1 MRGAGRVRDVVVV
14 GAGPAGSLLAR
25 ACAQEGLDVL
35 LVDRI
40 RRPAHKVCGCCVNA
54 AGRAV
59 LERAGLASILE
70 QAGCASLHT
79 LDLHVDGRRTQVP
92 LAGGVAWSRRAMD
105 AALLRAARSAGVEV
119 AEGVRARLVPPS
131 GASERP
137 GPWREVALEASGA
150 TRRVRA
156 RVVVD
161 AAGLAGLAGDTT
173 SGSPVVQPG
182 SLMGAGA
189 ILPAHRVHVEV
200 GSVRMAAARGGYVGL
215 VRLEDGTVN
224 VAAALEPGF
233 LRRVGDPGSAV
244 AGILAASGA
253 PPLPCEARGSGE
265 PLWGWKGTPPLTRR
279 ARRVAGPRLFRV
291 GDAAGYVEP
300 FTGEGMAWALAGAQ
314 ALAPLVTVA
323 ARSARW
329 PAEVER
335 AWQACWD
342 AGWRRGSRLC
352 RAAAWTLRR
361 PPVARAA
368 VRLASVAPGVAARVA
383 AGARSAPW
391 VGGEW

>member
-119 AEGVRARLVPPS
+119 AEG
-131 GASERP
+131 
-137 GPWREVALEASGA
+137 
-150 TRRVRA
+150 VRA